1 MNTLESKNIKKS
13 QVGFTLIEL
22 IISMSMMTF
31 LMLGGAYSLMKL
43 FETSTIA
50 TEQISLK
57 TDISMLERLLPQY
70 LGMAVNTRWTTNP
83 IGNIAADQ
91 KGEIFLDYDSDPS
104 FDVATPQTEAI
115 ALFLRETG
123 SPNVGNTLGNLKGT
137 AFYFKT
143 PTVRTPGELLI
154 STTGTAP
161 GSSSTLSSGAAAFTF
176 SNITKLE
183 LTSTTPAA
191 DDEAVRVVQMNI
203 TVRKF
208 LSGNRNFWCP
218 DDQLGVPACALVQGN
233 PQTRSSYRDIN
244 KVFYIT
250 LVNNNII
257 ADNMSAV
264 GVDANGVIQD
274 DLLVEESIYGS
285 LYFFK
290 SVILWDNLRK

>member
-1 MNTLESKNIKKS
+1 MKTLKSKSIKKS
-13 QVGFTLIEL
+13 QRGFTLIEL

-43 FETSTIA
+43 FETSTVA
-50 TEQISLK
+50 NEQISLK
-57 TDISMLERLLPQY
+57 TDVSMLERLLPQY
-70 LGMAVNTRWTTNP
+70 LGMAVNTRWTSNP

-91 KGEIFLDYDSDPS
+91 KGEILLDYDSG
-104 FDVATPQTEAI
+104 FDVATPQTVAI

-123 SPNVGNTLGNLKGT
+123 SPNIGNTFGNLKGT
-137 AFYFKT
+137 AFYFRE
-143 PTVRTPGELLI
+143 PTVQTPGELLI

-161 GSSSTLSSGAAAFTF
+161 GSSSTLSSGTAAFTF
-176 SNITKLE
+176 SNIVKLE
-183 LTSTTPAA
+183 LTSTTPAVNNV
-191 DDEAVRVVQMNI
+191 AVRVVQIDI

-218 DDQLGVPACALVQGN
+218 DDQLDVPACALVQGDSR
-233 PQTRSSYRDIN
+233 TRSNYKDID

-257 ADNMSAV
+257 DDDMRAV
-264 GVDANGVIQD
+264 GFDASGTNLQEDI
-274 DLLVEESIYGS
+274 LVEESIYGS

-290 SVILWDNLRK
+290 SVLLWDNLRR